1 MRPLLPAPSLPK
13 QAVFATLRVKL
24 ALRQDMTP
32 GGLSQPNM
40 SKDNMLSK
48 ERDSLT
54 LPENS
59 R

>member
-1 MRPLLPAPSLPK
+1 MPLLPAPSLPK
-13 QAVFATLRVKL
+13 QAVFATLRVRL
-24 ALRQDMTP
+24 ALRQDTTP

-40 SKDNMLSK
+40 SKDKMLCK
-48 ERDSLT
+48 ERNSLT